1 MVTVSLMMWLM
12 LMLMLMLTSMLP
24 QGDTAESCH
33 EKFLSNE
40 LDEKLFKTILEIG
53 SCVFAMLSSTE

>member
-12 LMLMLMLTSMLP
+12 LMLMLISMVP

>member
-12 LMLMLMLTSMLP
+12 LMLMLISMVP

-53 SCVFAMLSSTE
+53 SCVFAMLSSAE

>member
-12 LMLMLMLTSMLP
+12 LMLMLISMVP

-53 SCVFAMLSSTE
+53 SCVFAMFSSAE

>member
-12 LMLMLMLTSMLP
+12 LMLMLILMVP